1 MQTNAPKQVTWIIA
15 LIIGAV
21 GVIAS
26 LVTIPVLSGIAFWLV
41 VLALVIL
48 LVATVVSDL

>member
-26 LVTIPVLSGIAFWLV
+26 LVSIPVLSGFAFWVV